1 MIASLINAIAILVG
15 AFLGLLL
22 KKIIKKE
29 ICDSVLKAIGIVVL
43 LFGIAG
49 VLKTMLQVNTETGA
63 ITTSYELILIVTL
76 AVGMMIGE
84 LLKIDTHLE
93 RLGDKIETKLGKGS
107 FSVGFVSATLVF
119 CVGAMA
125 IIGSVNAALG
135 DPNTLYLKSAID
147 MVTSLVLASTLGFG
161 VLFAAIP
168 VLLYQGSL
176 TIAAIY
182 LGNFMSVEFIAVF
195 SMVGYAMVAC
205 IGFNFLGKERIKIA
219 NMIPALVLVIL
230 YFVVFK

>member
-1 MIASLINAIAILVG
+1 MIASLVNAIAILGG

-49 VLKTMLQVNTETGA
+49 VLRTMLQVDPTTGA
-63 ITTSYELILIVTL
+63 IATQYELILIVTL
-76 AVGMMIGE
+76 SVGMMIGE
-84 LLKIDTHLE
+84 LIKIDTHIE
-93 RLGDKIETKLGKGS
+93 NLGDRIEKKLGKGS
-107 FSVGFVSATLVF
+107 FSLGFVSATLVF

-135 DPNTLYLKSAID
+135 DSTTLYLKSAID
-147 MVTSLVLASTLGFG
+147 MVTALVLASSLGFG

-168 VLLYQGSL
+168 VLLYQGGL
-176 TIAAIY
+176 TLAAMF
-182 LGNFMSVEFIAVF
+182 LGDFMSAEFIAVF

-205 IGFNFLGKERIKIA
+205 IGLNFLIKERIKVA
-219 NMIPALVLVIL
+219 NMLPALLLVIL

>member
-1 MIASLINAIAILVG
+1 MVASLVNAIAILGG
-15 AFLGLLL
+15 ATLGLLL

-29 ICDSVLKAIGIVVL
+29 IFDSVLKAIGIVVL

-49 VLKTMLQVNTETGA
+49 VLRYMLQVDAVTGV
-63 ITTSYELILIVTL
+63 ISTSYELILIVTL

-84 LLKIDTHLE
+84 LLKIDYHIE
-93 RLGDKIETKLGKGS
+93 SLGSKIEKKLNKGS
-107 FSVGFVSATLVF
+107 FSLGFVSATLVF

-125 IIGSVNAALG
+125 IIGSMNAALG
-135 DPNTLYLKSAID
+135 DFNTLYLKSAID
-147 MVTSLVLASTLGFG
+147 AVTAIVLASTLGWG

-168 VLLYQGSL
+168 VLVYQGGL
-176 TIAAIY
+176 TLAAIF
-182 LGNFMSVEFIAVF
+182 LGDFMSAEFIAVF

-205 IGFNFLGKERIKIA
+205 IGLNFLIKERIKIA
-219 NMIPALVLVIL
+219 NMLPAMILVIL

>member
-1 MIASLINAIAILVG
+1 MVASLINALAILGG

-49 VLKTMLQVNTETGA
+49 VLKTMLQVNPETGA

-84 LLKIDTHLE
+84 LLKIDQHIE
-93 RLGDKIETKLGKGS
+93 QLGDKIEAKMGKGS
-107 FSVGFVSATLVF
+107 FSIGFVSATLVF

-182 LGNFMSVEFIAVF
+182 LGNFMSAEFVAVF

-205 IGFNFLGKERIKIA
+205 IGFNFLAKERIKIA
-219 NMIPALVLVIL
+219 NMLPALILVVL

>member
-1 MIASLINAIAILVG
+1 MVASLVNAIAILGG
-15 AFLGLLL
+15 ATLGLLL

-49 VLKTMLQVNTETGA
+49 VLKTMLQVNPETGA

-84 LLKIDTHLE
+84 LLKIDQHIE
-93 RLGDKIETKLGKGS
+93 QLGDKIEAKMGKGS
-107 FSVGFVSATLVF
+107 FSIGFVSATLVF

-182 LGNFMSVEFIAVF
+182 LGNFMSAEFVAVF

-205 IGFNFLGKERIKIA
+205 IGFNFLAKERIKIA
-219 NMIPALVLVIL
+219 NMLPALILVVL